1 MIRRIAVILLVLSLL
16 LCCGCS
22 AQEQVHRELTLC
34 LPKDFVDLSGEPYAA
49 DFDFLYQNNA
59 VAVAGIRDSR
69 ESIPVL
75 DSSTTAREYAALQMY
90 LNDLPG
96 QPEQK
101 DGIWYFSY
109 EAVSAGTPMTYIC
122 AVYEC
127 EACFWLVQAYCKSEA
142 FPAQQEAM
150 WEYLSAVTVDGQ

>member
-1 MIRRIAVILLVLSLL
+1 MRRRIAAVLLVLSLL

-22 AQEQVHRELTLC
+22 AQEQTHQELTLQ
-34 LPKDFVDLSGEPYAA
+34 LPKDFVDLSAEPYAE
-49 DFDFLYQNNA
+49 DFDFLYQNSA
-59 VAVAGIRDSR
+59 VAVAGIR
-69 ESIPVL
+69 ESKASLLLL
-75 DSSTTAREYAALQMY
+75 DFPSAQYYAQIQMKR
-90 LNDLPG
+90 NDLPG

-127 EACFWLVQAYCKSEA
+127 ETCFWLVQTYCKSEA

-150 WEYLSAVTVDGQ
+150 WEYLSSVTVDGQ